1 MSKYHFDK
9 YKYLCDTH
17 TAVAS
22 SVYHTYKEKTGD
34 DTKTVIAS
42 TASAFKFAE
51 SVADAI
57 GVQAETDCFGLL
69 EVLSE
74 QTGVKIPRG
83 LQNLDKK
90 EIRHNRVIKVSEMRD
105 VIEESVK

>member
-1 MSKYHFDK
+1 MYRENG
-9 YKYLCDTH
+9 YLMDTH
-17 TAVAS
+17 TAVAYK
-22 SVYHTYKEKTGD
+22 VYEDYRKATGD
-34 DTKTVIAS
+34 ETVTVIAS

-90 EIRHNRVIKVSEMRD
+90 EIRHSG
-105 VIEESVK
+105 VIEVADMSDTVEGLL